1 MTPCEGRGKADQS
14 HRPSVRARPLSRSA
28 ARSDHHHR
36 PTDRATARAKWANN
50 RFSGQCQKVLAEEQ
64 QWKPKAAAHMWD
76 KKREISK
83 ERVRVENGSFQVTP
97 LEYTFFEQL
106 LSGITTLVWHIYDAF
121 VIIISHSLN
130 WHSHRL

>member
-1 MTPCEGRGKADQS
+1 MEAEG
-14 HRPSVRARPLSRSA
+14 
-28 ARSDHHHR
+28 
-36 PTDRATARAKWANN
+36 
-50 RFSGQCQKVLAEEQ
+50 SGTYVGQ
-64 QWKPKAAAHMWD
+64 
-76 KKREISK
+76 KREISK

-130 WHSHRL
+130 WHSYRL